1 MLVVQYMESL
11 GNDFVIIDGVT
22 QFFEPSSKEI
32 SKILNFDHDFSI
44 DQVMVILPPS
54 DSSFD
59 FQIKIFNQDGSE
71 AENCVNG
78 IRCISKYIFDQ
89 KLVFSNQVKFMVGND
104 LIIVSN
110 TKKNQ
115 LKVDMFNISFRAE
128 DIGIKDGDINSFNFN
143 DKEIFFDVVSV
154 GNPHAVIF
162 NYDKELNVPEVGAAL
177 QKSGIFK
184 DGINV
189 GFANSVNDSEIN
201 LRVVERG
208 VGETQAC
215 GSGACAAAIIGRKT
229 RNLNQKIKVNF
240 NEGFLETETDLS
252 CGKVSLTGTANYR
265 AKAVTLNI

>member
-54 DSSFD
+54 DSRFD

-89 KLVFSNQVKFMVGND
+89 KLVFSNQVNFMVGND
-104 LIIVSN
+104 LVIVSN

-201 LRVVERG
+201 L
-208 VGETQAC
+208 
-215 GSGACAAAIIGRKT
+215 
-229 RNLNQKIKVNF
+229 
-240 NEGFLETETDLS
+240 
-252 CGKVSLTGTANYR
+252 SL
-265 AKAVTLNI
+265 IHI

>member
-1 MLVVQYMESL
+1 MC
-11 GNDFVIIDGVT
+11 IR
-22 QFFEPSSKEI
+22 
-32 SKILNFDHDFSI
+32 
-44 DQVMVILPPS
+44 
-54 DSSFD
+54 DS
-59 FQIKIFNQDGSE
+59 
-71 AENCVNG
+71 G

-89 KLVFSNQVKFMVGND
+89 KLVFSDQVNFMVGND
-104 LIIVSN
+104 LVIVSN

-115 LKVDMFNISFRAE
+115 LKVDMFNISFKAE

>member
-1 MLVVQYMESL
+1 MWGACESVWPEN
-11 GNDFVIIDGVT
+11 GR
-22 QFFEPSSKEI
+22 KEQ
-32 SKILNFDHDFSI
+32 N
-44 DQVMVILPPS
+44 
-54 DSSFD
+54 
-59 FQIKIFNQDGSE
+59 
-71 AENCVNG
+71 A
-78 IRCISKYIFDQ
+78 
-89 KLVFSNQVKFMVGND
+89 
-104 LIIVSN
+104 
-110 TKKNQ
+110 KKKQ
-115 LKVDMFNISFRAE
+115 L
-128 DIGIKDGDINSFNFN
+128 
-143 DKEIFFDVVSV
+143 
-154 GNPHAVIF
+154 AV
-162 NYDKELNVPEVGAAL
+162 LWSAQL

-201 LRVVERG
+201 LRDVERG

>member
-1 MLVVQYMESL
+1 
-11 GNDFVIIDGVT
+11 
-22 QFFEPSSKEI
+22 
-32 SKILNFDHDFSI
+32 
-44 DQVMVILPPS
+44 
-54 DSSFD
+54 
-59 FQIKIFNQDGSE
+59 
-71 AENCVNG
+71 
-78 IRCISKYIFDQ
+78 
-89 KLVFSNQVKFMVGND
+89 MVGND
-104 LIIVSN
+104 LVIVSN

-115 LKVDMFNISFRAE
+115 LKVDMFNISFKAE

-215 GSGACAAAIIGRKT
+215 GSGACACLLYTSPSPR
-229 RNLNQKIKVNF
+229 
-240 NEGFLETETDLS
+240 D
-252 CGKVSLTGTANYR
+252 
-265 AKAVTLNI
+265 

>member
-1 MLVVQYMESL
+1 
-11 GNDFVIIDGVT
+11 
-22 QFFEPSSKEI
+22 
-32 SKILNFDHDFSI
+32 
-44 DQVMVILPPS
+44 MV
-54 DSSFD
+54 
-59 FQIKIFNQDGSE
+59 E
-71 AENCVNG
+71 
-78 IRCISKYIFDQ
+78 
-89 KLVFSNQVKFMVGND
+89 ND
-104 LIIVSN
+104 LVIVSN

-115 LKVDMFNISFRAE
+115 LKVDMFNISFKAE